1 MSYYNLQNL
10 KKYIYWE
17 GLGQNL
23 WSQCGS
29 AAPALAPA
37 LDVDVDVDVD
47 QGRREGGR
55 GGAGAPLG
63 LSNLFN

>member
-29 AAPALAPA
+29 VAPALAPA

-63 LSNLFN
+63 L

>member
-29 AAPALAPA
+29 VAPALAPA

>member
-37 LDVDVDVDVD
+37 LDVDVD
-47 QGRREGGR
+47 QGRREGGQVP
-55 GGAGAPLG
+55 PLDFQIF
-63 LSNLFN
+63 LTDMT

>member
-1 MSYYNLQNL
+1 MSYYNLKNL
-10 KKYIYWE
+10 KIYIYWE

-29 AAPALAPA
+29 VAPALAPA

-47 QGRREGGR
+47 VDQGRREEIGR
-55 GGAGAPLG
+55 AHV
-63 LSNLFN
+63 

>member
-29 AAPALAPA
+29 VAPALAPA

-55 GGAGAPLG
+55 GGPGAPLG

>member
-1 MSYYNLQNL
+1 MSYYNLQNF

-29 AAPALAPA
+29 VAPALAPA